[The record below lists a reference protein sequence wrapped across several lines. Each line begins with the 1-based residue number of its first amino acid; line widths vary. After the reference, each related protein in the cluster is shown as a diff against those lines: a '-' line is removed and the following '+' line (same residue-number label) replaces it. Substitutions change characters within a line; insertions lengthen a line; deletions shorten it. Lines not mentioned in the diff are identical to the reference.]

1 MKMLSFIF
9 NRIIRTLLL
18 AVAVSFSFSYVA
30 FCAQQEPVDED
41 LEADSLLDV
50 LESNQKSEQLVEVEQ
65 KSVREQ
71 LLEDQAKK
79 NQAIAEKSKSYIP
92 EDPNAAYLA
101 GKKQALSEWNS
112 RKRGDRILRGRKDGA
127 APSLDNNLEVGLMGS
142 FNKVGE
148 KKANKVSDAE
158 EEFVYEAKDEK
169 KKNSGFD
176 SLSNS
181 FKKK

>member
-112 RKRGDRILRGRKDGA
+112 RKDGA
-127 APSLDNNLEVGLMGS
+127 APSLDNNLEEGLMGS

>member
-1 MKMLSFIF
+1 M
-9 NRIIRTLLL
+9 
-18 AVAVSFSFSYVA
+18 
-30 FCAQQEPVDED
+30 
-41 LEADSLLDV
+41 
-50 LESNQKSEQLVEVEQ
+50 
-65 KSVREQ
+65 
-71 LLEDQAKK
+71 
-79 NQAIAEKSKSYIP
+79 
-92 EDPNAAYLA
+92 
-101 GKKQALSEWNS
+101 
-112 RKRGDRILRGRKDGA
+112 
-127 APSLDNNLEVGLMGS
+127 MGS